1 MPPEPLEEEMEK
13 EKRKIGDY
21 EVLTSIRIG
30 EYEIALLQNEK
41 APRDEVYMCAFI
53 ESNSMFECC
62 TECMVSDSYT
72 DVATLYGERVSE
84 KAEEIQKQIEQE
96 AKLVGNDTVLTK
108 NDCVPIDENS
118 FLSGKV
124 IVLKPEVL
132 RPEYRRQSHQLM
144 LCMGGFG
151 SYPNARGRTCFCVN
165 LLDGRDTS
173 WWRQDVLGVLPED
186 KVPAWA
192 KDVYEQNRAK
202 IMDKQIE
209 KEVREEAR

>member
-1 MPPEPLEEEMEK
+1 MEK

-21 EVLTSIRIG
+21 EILTSIRIG

-41 APRDEVYMCAFI
+41 APRDEVYMCAFV
-53 ESNSMFECC
+53 ENNGLYERC

-84 KAEEIQKQIEQE
+84 KAEEIQKQIELE
-96 AKLVGNDTVLTK
+96 GKIVGDDTVLTK
-108 NDCVPIDENS
+108 NDCVPLDDNS

-132 RPEYRRQSHQLM
+132 RPEYRRQSHQLL
-144 LCMGGFG
+144 LCTGGFG

-165 LLDGRDTS
+165 LLDGQDTS
-173 WWRQDVLGVLPED
+173 WWREDVLGVLPED

-192 KDVYEQNRAK
+192 KGMLEQNRTK
-202 IMDKQIE
+202 VMDKLKE